1 LGEVADHSFP
11 DVEDVIRG
19 PYLGLVSLLRHA
31 HVDNPD
37 SKRAKNLH
45 MGEEND
51 WSRAK
56 TKELNQI
63 RMKRTI
69 TNLE

>member
-1 LGEVADHSFP
+1 LGEVEDHSLL
-11 DVEDVIRG
+11 DVEDFIRR

-45 MGEEND
+45 MREDNE

-56 TKELNQI
+56 TKELNKI
-63 RMKRTI
+63 
-69 TNLE
+69 